1 MSRDSRC
8 EISEKRTTGLPVE
21 SSKKYRLK
29 LNDRTDTHAALL
41 GELDITSY
49 VIGVIL
55 FMYTPSHL
63 HVLGLRVTSYEYKT
77 YYILRTIPVIKDI
90 RNLCR
95 KTIFLTR
102 NLCRKTIFL
111 TSKLRQKPRIANY
124 RLVQSGLNL

>member
-55 FMYTPSHL
+55 FMYSESFTRL
-63 HVLGLRVTSYEYKT
+63 TSYELRVQD
-77 YYILRTIPVIKDI
+77 ILHIT
-90 RNLCR
+90 NN
-95 KTIFLTR
+95 TG
-102 NLCRKTIFL
+102 N
-111 TSKLRQKPRIANY
+111 QGY
-124 RLVQSGLNL
+124 